1 MDEMD
6 KQHVIDET
14 RRWISSMVIGLNLCP
29 YAQRVFDGGKIRYV
43 VTEAI
48 DTRTL
53 AKAFA
58 DELKLLRSTPIA
70 EIETTILIH
79 PNVLHDFLDYNE
91 FLDVADRM
99 ISEVGLEGAV
109 QVASFHPE
117 YQFAEAEP
125 DAAENYTNR
134 SPYPMLHLL
143 REASI
148 SQAAK
153 DPDEVL
159 AIPQRNIE
167 TLKNLGLAKILEKLK
182 GPTGTT
188 PGEADAET
196 QP

>member
-99 ISEVGLEGAV
+99 IAEVGLEGAV
-109 QVASFHPE
+109 QVASFHPD

-159 AIPQRNIE
+159 AIPRRNIE
-167 TLKNLGLAKILEKLK
+167 TLKNMGLAKILEKLK

-188 PGEADAET
+188 PGEPDAET